1 MQVSTTTTAEPLN
14 MYNNINNIVLNP
26 IVFAII
32 LLVIIVYIIFFISL
46 GNNGDSSVSTNNGE
60 KSQKLFGSIIIG
72 ILIILVIINAFQYFF
87 SINVTAHLKK
97 FFTNTPEIDITVNEP
112 PTKADRTLQKQ
123 QANPQVFNIP
133 GNYYNYEN
141 AKALCSAYGST
152 LATYDQVEDVYKN
165 GGEWCN
171 YGWSEGQMALFP
183 TQQSTF
189 NNLQQIPKHEHDCG
203 RPGINGGYI
212 ANPNVRFGV
221 NCYGVKPTMTQEE
234 ENLMN
239 TIPPYPETAED
250 IAFQKRVD
258 FWKTEIDNILVS
270 PFNHSNWYTTSN
282 NNNNKNQ

>member
-1 MQVSTTTTAEPLN
+1 MQVSTTTTADPLN

-26 IVFAII
+26 IIFSII

-46 GNNGDSSVSTNNGE
+46 GNNGDSNDPGE
-60 KSQKLFGSIIIG
+60 KVQKSFGFVIIG
-72 ILIILVIINAFQYFF
+72 ILIVLIIINALQYFF
-87 SINVTAHLKK
+87 SINVSANLKN
-97 FFTNTPEIDITVNEP
+97 FLTPLPEIDITVEEP
-112 PTKADRTLQKQ
+112 SANTDSSLQKRKQ
-123 QANPQVFNIP
+123 NQPTPQVFNIP

-141 AKALCSAYGST
+141 AKALCSAYGSK
-152 LATYDQVEDVYKN
+152 LASYSQVEDVYKN

-221 NCYGVKPTMTQEE
+221 NCYGVKPTITQEE

-250 IAFQKRVD
+250 LAFQKRVD

-270 PFNHSNWYTTSN
+270 PFNHSNWDTTASN
-282 NNNNKNQ
+282 NH

>member
-1 MQVSTTTTAEPLN
+1 MQVSSTTTADPLN
-14 MYNNINNIVLNP
+14 MYNNINSIVLNP

-46 GNNGDSSVSTNNGE
+46 GNNGNSSVSTDSGE
-60 KSQKLFGSIIIG
+60 KLQNTFGFVIIG
-72 ILIILVIINAFQYFF
+72 ILIVLVIINVLQYFF
-87 SINVTAHLKK
+87 SINVTANLKN
-97 FFTNTPEIDITVNEP
+97 FLTPLPEIDITVDNPTGMGEP
-112 PTKADRTLQKQ
+112 SSRRQKQ
-123 QANPQVFNIP
+123 PKPQVFNIP

-141 AKALCSAYGST
+141 AKALCSAYGSK
-152 LATYDQVEDVYKN
+152 LASYDQVEDVYKN

-189 NNLQQIPKHEHDCG
+189 DNLQQIPKHEHDCG

-221 NCYGVKPTMTQEE
+221 NCYGVKPTMTAEE

-270 PFNHSNWYTTSN
+270 PFNHSNWDSTN
-282 NNNNKNQ
+282 NNQH

>member
-1 MQVSTTTTAEPLN
+1 MQVSTTTTADPLN

-26 IVFAII
+26 IIFAII

-46 GNNGDSSVSTNNGE
+46 GNNGESNDTGE
-60 KSQKLFGSIIIG
+60 KVQKSFGFVIIG
-72 ILIILVIINAFQYFF
+72 ILIVLVIINALQYFF
-87 SINVTAHLKK
+87 SINVTANLKN
-97 FFTNTPEIDITVNEP
+97 FLTPLPEIDITVEDP
-112 PTKADRTLQKQ
+112 SATSGSSLRKQKQ
-123 QANPQVFNIP
+123 PNPQVFNIP

-141 AKALCSAYGST
+141 AKALCSAYGSK
-152 LATYDQVEDVYKN
+152 LASYAQVEDVYKN

-183 TQQSTF
+183 TQQTTF

-270 PFNHSNWYTTSN
+270 PFNHSNWDYTNSN
-282 NNNNKNQ
+282 KQH

>member
-1 MQVSTTTTAEPLN
+1 MQVSSTTTADPLN

-46 GNNGDSSVSTNNGE
+46 GNNGDSSLSTDNGE
-60 KSQKLFGSIIIG
+60 KAQKSFGFVIIG
-72 ILIILVIINAFQYFF
+72 ILIVLIIINALQYFF
-87 SINVTAHLKK
+87 SINVTANLKNL
-97 FFTNTPEIDITVNEP
+97 FTPLPEIDITVDKPSAMEGRP
-112 PTKADRTLQKQ
+112 LQRRKQ
-123 QANPQVFNIP
+123 SEAQVFNIP

-141 AKALCSAYGST
+141 AKALCSAYGSK
-152 LATYDQVEDVYKN
+152 LATYNQIEDVYKN

-221 NCYGVKPTMTQEE
+221 NCYGVKPNMTQEE

-270 PFNHSNWYTTSN
+270 PFNHSSWDTSN
-282 NNNNKNQ
+282 NNQH

>member
-1 MQVSTTTTAEPLN
+1 MQVTTTTTADPLN
-14 MYNNINNIVLNP
+14 MYNNINNVVLNP

-46 GNNGDSSVSTNNGE
+46 GNNGDSSMSNDTGE
-60 KSQKLFGSIIIG
+60 KVQKSFGFVIIG
-72 ILIILVIINAFQYFF
+72 ILIVLVIINALQYFF
-87 SINVTAHLKK
+87 SINVSANLKN
-97 FFTNTPEIDITVNEP
+97 FFTHTPEINITVEEP
-112 PTKADRTLQKQ
+112 STKTEPSQKQ
-123 QANPQVFNIP
+123 QQPKPQVFNIP

-141 AKALCSAYGST
+141 AKALCSAYGSK
-152 LATYDQVEDVYKN
+152 LATYDQVENVYKN

-183 TQQSTF
+183 TQQTTF

-221 NCYGVKPTMTQEE
+221 NCYGAKPTMTQEE

-270 PFNHSNWYTTSN
+270 PFNHSNWYSSTSN
-282 NNNNKNQ
+282 NNKN